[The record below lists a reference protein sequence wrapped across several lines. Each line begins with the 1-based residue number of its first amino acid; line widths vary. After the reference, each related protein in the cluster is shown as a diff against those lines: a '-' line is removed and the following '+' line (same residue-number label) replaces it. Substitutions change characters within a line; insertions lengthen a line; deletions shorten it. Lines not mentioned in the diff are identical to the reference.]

1 MIGRENGNPQ
11 NISEG
16 KEEKEVKPGQLLLP
30 GSLLELQI
38 GSSEEEVAQNS
49 FEAIERTGHLFPP
62 GPSDKT
68 LLRQPESLRIAYY
81 YTLNTVTAST
91 AYVYCL

>member
-16 KEEKEVKPGQLLLP
+16 KEQKEVKPGQLLLP

-49 FEAIERTGHLFPP
+49 FEAIERTGHFFLLGLLTKLFY
-62 GPSDKT
+62 GS
-68 LLRQPESLRIAYY
+68 RNQSESLI
-81 YTLNTVTAST
+81 TIL
-91 AYVYCL
+91 LIM